1 MAAPGTPKR
10 HRNRNL
16 RIATVSAAIAALAAV
31 CIPTVMGAADD
42 GGSAHALGERAPVA
56 ALTAAPPAT
65 PPAGLRVLAGET
77 GEADLATTRILGA
90 AHGQAF
96 YALGSLEDPGRV
108 CVAATGAAVGLWC
121 GPAAAVGTGKLIVR
135 QPLKGG
141 APGTPA
147 VYFGLVP
154 DGVVSVSTG
163 EGVVPVS
170 GNVFS
175 VYDEEGRALPRL
187 TYTTADGAKVTV
199 DPLSA
204 D

>member
-1 MAAPGTPKR
+1 MPAPGTPR
-10 HRNRNL
+10 GRRNL
-16 RIATVSAAIAALAAV
+16 RIATVGAAIAAIAAV

-42 GGSAHALGERAPVA
+42 AASAHALGERTPVA
-56 ALTAAPPAT
+56 ALTTAPAAPP
-65 PPAGLRVLAGET
+65 PVGLRVLAGET
-77 GEADLATTRILGA
+77 GEADLATTRVLGA
-90 AHGQAF
+90 ARGQAF
-96 YALGSLEDPGRV
+96 YALGSLKDPGRV

-135 QPLKGG
+135 QPLEGG
-141 APGTPA
+141 APGSPA

-154 DGVVSVSTG
+154 DGVVSVSAG
-163 EGVVPVS
+163 GHVVPVS

-175 VYDEEGRALPRL
+175 IYDEAGRALPRL
-187 TYTTADGAKVTV
+187 TYTTADGASVTV

>member
-1 MAAPGTPKR
+1 MS
-10 HRNRNL
+10 L
-16 RIATVSAAIAALAAV
+16 
-31 CIPTVMGAADD
+31 
-42 GGSAHALGERAPVA
+42 
-56 ALTAAPPAT
+56 
-65 PPAGLRVLAGET
+65 AGLGWRVDRG
-77 GEADLATTRILGA
+77 LG
-90 AHGQAF
+90 GV
-96 YALGSLEDPGRV
+96 G
-108 CVAATGAAVGLWC
+108 ATGAAGGLGC
-121 GPAAAVGTGKLIVR
+121 GPAAEGGTGKLIVR
-135 QPLKGG
+135 QPLEGG
-141 APGTPA
+141 APGAPD

-154 DGVVSVSTG
+154 VGVGSVSTG